1 MIIEKIRHI
10 PLLTEMDTAVLDR
23 CIAENQLVVR
33 HYSKGATVHHQ
44 HEACSALDVVLSGKL
59 VAYSLSENGSAITMF
74 EFQKNSII
82 GANLLFG
89 ENTNYPLNIYG
100 VTDGDVLHISRE
112 AVMEFLHDY
121 HFVMR
126 YIKSLSLNSQGMN
139 RKITMLAQKTLRENL
154 MDYLK
159 QQSIIQGSSKIV
171 LPFSKKE
178 LADYLGVQR
187 PSLFRELKKMKDEGI
202 IEIDNRTIQL

>member
-1 MIIEKIRHI
+1 MIIEKIRRI
-10 PLLTEMDTAVLDR
+10 PLLSEMDTAVLDR
-23 CIAENQLVVR
+23 CIAKNQIFVR

-44 HEACSALDVVLSGKL
+44 HEACSVLDVVLSGKL

-100 VTDGDVLHISRE
+100 VTDGDVLHITRE

-126 YIKSLSLNSQGMN
+126 FIKSLSLNSQGMN
-139 RKITMLAQKTLRENL
+139 RGCGQKPGPKKRGKCPCIPMTKECEQYSFILSLAAAK
-154 MDYLK
+154 
-159 QQSIIQGSSKIV
+159 
-171 LPFSKKE
+171 
-178 LADYLGVQR
+178 
-187 PSLFRELKKMKDEGI
+187 
-202 IEIDNRTIQL
+202 